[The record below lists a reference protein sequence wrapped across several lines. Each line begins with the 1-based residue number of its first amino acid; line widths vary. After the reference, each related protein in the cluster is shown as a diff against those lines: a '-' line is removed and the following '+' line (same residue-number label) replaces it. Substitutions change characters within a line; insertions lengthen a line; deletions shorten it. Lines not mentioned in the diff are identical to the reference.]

1 MVVISKAAKSH
12 VFFIISKFLLRNPI
26 REGNMINPTIIQT
39 IKNVNSSN
47 IYKILRNKLPPMTP
61 VSSKAGA
68 SSESWSPKMWT
79 LENDYFF

>member
-1 MVVISKAAKSH
+1 
-12 VFFIISKFLLRNPI
+12 
-26 REGNMINPTIIQT
+26 MINPTIIQT